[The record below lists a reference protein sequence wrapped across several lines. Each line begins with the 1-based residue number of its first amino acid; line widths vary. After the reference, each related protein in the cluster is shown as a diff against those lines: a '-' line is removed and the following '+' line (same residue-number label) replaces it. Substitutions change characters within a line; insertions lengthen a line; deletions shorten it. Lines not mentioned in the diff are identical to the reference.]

1 MLCSC
6 LIARNLLSGL
16 KTCVEVSRY
25 MHDWGASMPHGSI
38 VAPISLMEDN
48 MKADMEYTVSN
59 QCLFLACQFYFVE
72 ALVRTRLNYHCLNS
86 WATMMAMSSYWQKYN
101 KGYPIYGVVCELY
114 FNIWKFLRHKGA
126 WLFTTASTHLSRFYR
141 LKLTTW

>member
-1 MLCSC
+1 MDFFFFFLWYGIQLSVYQFALNRLMLCSC

-86 WATMMAMSSYWQKYN
+86 WATMMAMSSYWLKY
-101 KGYPIYGVVCELY
+101 KYGIRDTLY
-114 FNIWKFLRHKGA
+114 MV
-126 WLFTTASTHLSRFYR
+126 
-141 LKLTTW
+141 